1 MVMNTEMALLSMVS
15 YCGADGAAVDGV
27 PEKLQRIPSEGAS
40 DAGEVTGR
48 AEGGATIGG
57 GLYLFP
63 TEGLG
68 PATELDVG
76 GAT

>member
-57 GLYLFP
+57 GACFRQRDWDLRRS
-63 TEGLG
+63 
-68 PATELDVG
+68 
-76 GAT
+76 